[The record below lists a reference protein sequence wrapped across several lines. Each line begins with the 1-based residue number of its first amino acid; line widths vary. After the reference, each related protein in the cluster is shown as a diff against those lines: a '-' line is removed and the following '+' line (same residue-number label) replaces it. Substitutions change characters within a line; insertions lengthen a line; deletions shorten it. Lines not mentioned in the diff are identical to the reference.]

1 MDYGLGL
8 GRLQGWARASV
19 GRHSVTAYAILR
31 IEKDGSGPSLGA
43 KPAEKWRRDQIGTR
57 MTSAG

>member
-31 IEKDGSGPSLGA
+31 IEKDGSGPSLRA
-43 KPAEKWRRDQIGTR
+43 
-57 MTSAG
+57 